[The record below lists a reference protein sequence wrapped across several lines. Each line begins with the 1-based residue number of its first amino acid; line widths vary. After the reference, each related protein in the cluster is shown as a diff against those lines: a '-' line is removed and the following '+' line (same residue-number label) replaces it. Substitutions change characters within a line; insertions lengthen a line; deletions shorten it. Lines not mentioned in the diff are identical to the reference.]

1 MSVEYFIIK
10 YIEKTN
16 MKNILKLEELAEF
29 VLGILIFSRLEF
41 AWWYFPALLLL
52 PDLGMLGYLI
62 NPKIGAWLY
71 NFVHHKALGISVLA
85 FGFYQQNQSILLLG
99 TILFSH
105 AAFDRIMGYGLKYE
119 DSFEHTHLG
128 KIGKARRH

>member
-29 VLGILIFSRLEF
+29 ALGILIFSRLEF

>member
-1 MSVEYFIIK
+1 
-10 YIEKTN
+10 

-71 NFVHHKALGISVLA
+71 NFVHHKALGISILA

-105 AAFDRIMGYGLKYE
+105 AAFDRMMGYGLKYE